1 MAKSVKWRSFLR
13 TTPLL
18 LILGLGGVTTAVTL
32 GAPGL
37 TLPSASGGS
46 ISDSPKEEIDQVS
59 EYISKSSIP

>member
-1 MAKSVKWRSFLR
+1 MAKSVKLRSFLR

-37 TLPSASGGS
+37 TLPIASLES
-46 ISDSPKEEIDQVS
+46 ISDSPKEVIDQV
-59 EYISKSSIP
+59 